1 LRATDEDLVEAFQ
14 GGDTAVFDILV
25 QRWDRKIQGAIYRFV
40 GASEDARDLCQ
51 EAFLRAYRGL
61 RTFKKDARF
70 SSWLY
75 QIALNVCRDRLR
87 RRRGRTVVSLD
98 ELDENGQEAAVLP
111 GPSPLELAEARDISD
126 RVARAVASLADE
138 QREVIVLKE
147 YEGLTF
153 AEIAEVLGVPLS
165 TVKTRLYRGLV
176 QLRQRL
182 EHEGI
187 RSASVVPAPLP

>member
-1 LRATDEDLVEAFQ
+1 MRATDEDLVEAFQ
-14 GGDTAVFDILV
+14 GGDTAAFDVLV

-40 GASEDARDLCQ
+40 GPTEDARDLCQ
-51 EAFLRAYRGL
+51 EAFLKAYRGL

-87 RRRGRTVVSLD
+87 RRRGRTVLSLD
-98 ELDENGQEAAVLP
+98 ELDENGQDAAVLP
-111 GPSPLELAEARDISD
+111 GPSPLDLAEGQDIAR
-126 RVARAVASLADE
+126 RVSRAVASLPDD

-147 YEGLTF
+147 YQGLTF
-153 AEIAEVLGVPLS
+153 AEIAEALEVPLS

-176 QLRQRL
+176 QLRERL
-182 EHEGI
+182 EQDGI
-187 RSASVVPAPLP
+187 RSATAVPAPLR